1 MNVKH
6 SSGKSVDPVLIQL
19 ENEFSEELSSILE
32 FWSSSCVDEKYGG
45 FIGTMDH
52 FGKIVPKASKGCIL
66 NARIL
71 WTFSAAFRMTKT
83 EKYKALADRAYAY
96 ITDYFWDN
104 KNGGLFWELDYLGTP
119 LNTKKQAYAQGFGI
133 YAFSEYYRA
142 TGIEASLEYAKELYN
157 ILDEKFWDYQFTGY
171 FEAFT
176 QDWQE
181 IKDMRL
187 STKDLNA
194 PKSMNTHLHILE
206 PFTNLYR
213 VWPVGKLKNSIQSLI
228 QIFTH
233 KIFDTKTNHLNLF
246 FTKNWTSHY
255 QEVSFGHDIEGA
267 WLLNE
272 AGMVINDGNLDPNLK
287 SVTDKLIRVT
297 IKEGLDSDGSIF
309 YERHGSNL
317 DTHKH
322 WWPQAEGL
330 VGFMDAYEHDRD
342 KEYLDRL
349 VKLWEFIKINMI
361 DKVNGEWYWSV
372 DQQNI
377 PVVTENKAGFWK
389 CPYHNGRAMM
399 ELIERI
405 DKMKSAS

>member
-1 MNVKH
+1 MKAKH
-6 SSGKSVDPVLIQL
+6 SSGKRLDPVLIRL
-19 ENEFSEELSSILE
+19 KTEFSAELSNILE

-52 FGKIVPKASKGCIL
+52 FGKIVPNAPKGCIL

-83 EKYKALADRAYAY
+83 EKYKVLADRAYAY

-104 KNGGLFWELDYLGTP
+104 KNGGLFWELDYLGNP
-119 LNTKKQAYAQGFGI
+119 LNAKKQAYAQGFGI

-142 TGIEASLEYAKELYN
+142 TGVEASLEYAKELYN

-171 FEAFT
+171 FEAMT
-176 QDWQE
+176 QDWHE

-206 PFTNLYR
+206 PLTNLYR
-213 VWPVGKLKNSIQSLI
+213 VWPVAKLKNSIQSLI

-233 KIFDTKTNHLNLF
+233 KIYDTKTNHLNLF
-246 FTKNWTSHY
+246 FTKNWTSQY

-272 AGMVINDGNLDPNLK
+272 ANMVINDGNLDPALK
-287 SVTDKLIRVT
+287 SVTDKLIEVT
-297 IKEGLDSDGSIF
+297 IKEGMDSDGSIF

-330 VGFMDAYEHDRD
+330 VGFMDAYEQDQD
-342 KEYLDRL
+342 QEYLDRL
-349 VKLWEFIKINMI
+349 VKLWDFIKINML
-361 DKVNGEWYWSV
+361 DKINGEWYWRV
-372 DQQNI
+372 DQQNK

-405 DKMKSAS
+405 DKMKSLS